1 MWIGQG
7 WEMYFWETQP
17 RKENNNFFENSD
29 TKKCTNSKT
38 FWKTLKPMFSSK
50 SRIPES
56 TTSVNDDAVVLERNV
71 TSFYNKRFRNLEST
85 CRPITI
91 LPGISKVYER

>member
-17 RKENNNFFENSD
+17 RKENNFFENSD